1 MATVPAT
8 QVRIPAE
15 AKEALIR
22 DEPVMVVKHERPSFV
37 LISAEAYALVSHL
50 LERYRAGL
58 PVPIEELLTEEDL
71 QVFALESPPTPSGA
85 SRHLPLG
92 GGRE

>member
-8 QVRIPAE
+8 QVRIPPE
-15 AKEALIR
+15 AKEALVR
-22 DEPVMVVKHERPSFV
+22 DEPVVVVKHDRPSFV
-37 LISAEAYALVSHL
+37 LISADAYALVSHL

-71 QVFALESPPTPSGA
+71 EVFGLERVA
-85 SRHLPLG
+85 DSR
-92 GGRE
+92 

>member
-8 QVRIPAE
+8 QVRIPPE
-15 AKEALIR
+15 AKEALVR
-22 DEPVMVVKHERPSFV
+22 DEPVVVVKHERPSFV

-58 PVPIEELLTEEDL
+58 PIPIEDLLTDEDL
-71 QVFALESPPTPSGA
+71 QVFALERA
-85 SRHLPLG
+85 ADG
-92 GGRE
+92 GDAYGGDGRSA

>member
-8 QVRIPAE
+8 QVRIPPE
-15 AKEALIR
+15 AKDALVR
-22 DEPVMVVKHERPSFV
+22 DEPVMVVKHERLSFV
-37 LISAEAYALVSHL
+37 LISPDAYTLVSHI

-71 QVFALESPPTPSGA
+71 QVFALERAGD
-85 SRHLPLG
+85 
-92 GGRE
+92 